1 MVKFGAD
8 RPADPAAKLAAALGQ
23 LARARRI
30 HRQDVATRHGLSP
43 LQLELL
49 ATIAAGEPPEPSV
62 GLLARELGI
71 TQPTATDAITALER
85 KGLVRRDRVV
95 DRRRRTHVR
104 LTPPGRELASL
115 DDPFVAAAHTV
126 DPDLRDATLEGALS
140 MIAALVH
147 DGTITVAR
155 TCLTCRF
162 HRRDGDG
169 GSRCDLLGMPLPR
182 SELRVNCPEHQP
194 AEPAA

>member
-1 MVKFGAD
+1 MTIRAD
-8 RPADPAAKLAAALGQ
+8 RPADPAAKLVAALGQ

-30 HRQDVATRHGLSP
+30 HFQDVATRHGLSP

-71 TQPTATDAITALER
+71 AQPTATDAIIALER
-85 KGLVRRDRVV
+85 KRLVRRDRRT
-95 DRRRRTHVR
+95 DGRRRTLVH
-104 LTPPGRELASL
+104 LTPAGRELTSL
-115 DDPFVAAAHTV
+115 DDPFLAAARTLE
-126 DPDLRDATLEGALS
+126 PELRDTSLEGALT
-140 MIAALVH
+140 MIARLVD

-162 HRRDGDG
+162 HRREVDG
-169 GSRCDLLGMPLPR
+169 GSRCDLLGMPLER
-182 SELRVNCPEHQP
+182 SDLRVNCPEHQP
-194 AEPAA
+194 AA